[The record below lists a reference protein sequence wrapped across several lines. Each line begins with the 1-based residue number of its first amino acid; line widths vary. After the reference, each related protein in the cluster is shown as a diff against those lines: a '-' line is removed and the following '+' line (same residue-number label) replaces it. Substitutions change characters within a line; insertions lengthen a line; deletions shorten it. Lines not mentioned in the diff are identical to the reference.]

1 MFRRRTPATAGSRA
15 DYAGGRPAD
24 APADYGP
31 TAGERAATAVA
42 GGGVM
47 LVRIVRLIA
56 GVVTAII
63 ALAILFVVLDASTSN
78 TIVSHIRDWA
88 HTLAAPFR
96 GIFHLHS
103 AKGTIAVNYGIA
115 IVVYWIVAW
124 IIERL
129 IAAILA
135 PARRRAVA

>member
-1 MFRRRTPATAGSRA
+1 MFRRRTPVTAGGRA
-15 DYAGGRPAD
+15 GYGAGRPAD
-24 APADYGP
+24 AAGDYGP
-31 TAGERAATAVA
+31 TATERAATAVA
-42 GGGVM
+42 GGGLM
-47 LVRIVRLIA
+47 LVRLVRLVA
-56 GVVTAII
+56 GIVTAII

-103 AKGTIAVNYGIA
+103 AKGTFALNYGIA

-124 IIERL
+124 VIERL
-129 IAAILA
+129 IAAIFA

>member
-1 MFRRRTPATAGSRA
+1 
-15 DYAGGRPAD
+15 
-24 APADYGP
+24 
-31 TAGERAATAVA
+31 
-42 GGGVM
+42 M

>member
-1 MFRRRTPATAGSRA
+1 
-15 DYAGGRPAD
+15 
-24 APADYGP
+24 
-31 TAGERAATAVA
+31 
-42 GGGVM
+42 M

-124 IIERL
+124 IIAAVCVAMTTLCRL
-129 IAAILA
+129 ARSAKI
-135 PARRRAVA
+135 PATGRSKKAGA